1 MIVAIFV
8 GKMDNLTH
16 VANDFISLKEEEVVE
31 IEKLES
37 SRGEEVKS
45 GLGKWFRLESA

>member
-1 MIVAIFV
+1 MIAAIFV

-16 VANDFISLKEEEVVE
+16 VANDFISLKEEVVE